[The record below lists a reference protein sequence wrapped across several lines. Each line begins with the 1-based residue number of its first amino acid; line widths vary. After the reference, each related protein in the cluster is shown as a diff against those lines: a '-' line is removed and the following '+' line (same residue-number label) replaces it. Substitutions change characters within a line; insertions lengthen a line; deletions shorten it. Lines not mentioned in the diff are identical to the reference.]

1 MTPTKQTIYLPVEIT
16 DEFWEK
22 YDSGEEKPDYE
33 IVDANN
39 GERIDE
45 WVNEQEGYFFT
56 SEQLNEYT
64 QRVIKQALEIAAE
77 NAFISNHIPDEDDDR
92 VYKEVNKQSITNTF
106 EETFNEFKV

>member
-1 MTPTKQTIYLPVEIT
+1 MTPTKQTVYLPVEIT

-22 YDSGEEKPDYE
+22 YDNGEEKPDYE

-64 QRVIKQALEIAAE
+64 QRVIKQALETAAE
-77 NAFISNHIPDEDDDR
+77 NADLIETDGDVDP
-92 VYKEVNKQSITNTF
+92 KSITNTF